1 MNEPQQCEPVERVAG
16 ELGIP
21 VARDLPKLPLA
32 EPLAEAVALY
42 QQAWE
47 NLVVEMVRAVRQFVM
62 RVWP

>member
-21 VARDLPKLPLA
+21 VARSLPF
-32 EPLAEAVALY
+32 AEAVALY

-47 NLVVEMVRAVRQFVM
+47 NLAVEMVRAVRQFVM

>member
-1 MNEPQQCEPVERVAG
+1 MNEPQRCEPVEQVAD

-21 VARDLPKLPLA
+21 AVRDLHKL
-32 EPLAEAVALY
+32 PLAEAVALY

-47 NLVVEMVRAVRQFVM
+47 NLLVEMVRAVRQFVT

>member
-1 MNEPQQCEPVERVAG
+1 MNEPQQCEPVEQVAK

-21 VARDLPKLPLA
+21 AARDLPKL
-32 EPLAEAVALY
+32 PLAEAVALY